1 MAARST
7 ATNCLVQKFRAYSD
21 LNETDIELL
30 NELHVNERPADRG
43 DIVHQDESPST
54 HLYVVKSGWF
64 ASVKELCDG
73 GRAIT
78 ELALPGDVIGL
89 RDMTYARRLSA
100 LHCLSNNA
108 VICPFTK
115 VRLHRLF
122 ARSVKLTEV
131 FFAVMSREHAQL
143 VQRLVTVSR
152 REGIQRLAHL
162 LLETA
167 IRLEGISI
175 DVRREFDFP
184 IDQRELA
191 DLTGMSAVH
200 ASRCMTELRARGL
213 IAYSKGR
220 MHILDRQSLQELA
233 EFDGAFL
240 APDLDWLHS
249 IDVPAD

>member
-1 MAARST
+1 MAT
-7 ATNCLVQKFRAYSD
+7 QPTPPNCLVQKFKGYSN
-21 LNETDIELL
+21 LNEADIHLL
-30 NELHVNERPADRG
+30 DQLQVDEQPADRG
-43 DIVHQDESPST
+43 DVMHQDESPAT

-64 ASVKELCDG
+64 ASVKELSDG

-89 RDMTYARRLSA
+89 RDITYAHRLSA

-115 VRLHRLF
+115 ARLHSLF
-122 ARSVKLTEV
+122 ARSVKLTEI

-152 REGIQRLAHL
+152 REGISRLAHL
-162 LLETA
+162 ILETA
-167 IRLEGISI
+167 IRLEGINI
-175 DVRREFDFP
+175 DVRRDFDFP

-220 MHILDRQSLQELA
+220 MHILDRPGLQQLA

-240 APDLDWLHS
+240 APDIDWLRS
-249 IDVPAD
+249 IDSPED